1 MFFHQQ
7 QQLYVNMLIF
17 RFLVID
23 SMIFKSFCPT
33 ILISVEAHT
42 QAVLF
47 LIIICQKKKQLYI
60 KTKTTEN
67 YVFDRIYHFN
77 QQKYTKN
84 TL

>member
-1 MFFHQQ
+1 
-7 QQLYVNMLIF
+7 
-17 RFLVID
+17 
-23 SMIFKSFCPT
+23 MIFKSFCPT

-67 YVFDRIYHFN
+67 YVLTEYITLINRNI
-77 QQKYTKN
+77 QKTLYKN
-84 TL
+84 N